1 MLPEVFLKT
10 MIDTVKYDELYEN
23 YNRRTELL
31 TLLRKSMIIYNERF
45 QYTRKPNQ
53 RWEDIELRVPVP
65 MLKTARSLYLELKKL
80 AAFVYIETDEF
91 AFRDLDIRPKP
102 IDLDNEEIKEHD
114 VLFDEIKDEII
125 QGIRNAKYTIWVAVA
140 WFTDRDI
147 FKELLLRKNDGVHI
161 RIITSDEKSNRY
173 LIDELEQNFDVV
185 KVKMRGD
192 YLSNRMH
199 DKFCIVD
206 LEFVIHGSYNWS
218 KNARNNDETLA
229 TALDRDLVK
238 KFADEFQRLY
248 IEHS

>member
-1 MLPEVFLKT
+1 MYIPDQLEHSSLPL
-10 MIDTVKYDELYEN
+10 
-23 YNRRTELL
+23 
-31 TLLRKSMIIYNERF
+31 
-45 QYTRKPNQ
+45 
-53 RWEDIELRVPVP
+53 
-65 MLKTARSLYLELKKL
+65 
-80 AAFVYIETDEF
+80 
-91 AFRDLDIRPKP
+91 
-102 IDLDNEEIKEHD
+102 
-114 VLFDEIKDEII
+114 
-125 QGIRNAKYTIWVAVA
+125 
-140 WFTDRDI
+140 
-147 FKELLLRKNDGVHI
+147 

-173 LIDELEQNFDVV
+173 LINELEENFNVI

-206 LEFVIHGSYNWS
+206 LEFVMYGSYNWS